1 MKRKL
6 ILLLSVAL
14 LFTLAGGALRL
25 AQDTAL
31 AQTGGNYDL
40 EWHVIGSAGDQFVS
54 GGGYQIGFTLA
65 QDTPPLMSSGGGY
78 QIAQGYW
85 AGGAGASSAP
95 GDNDIYLPIIL
106 KNH

>member
-14 LFTLAGGALRL
+14 LFTLTGGALRL
-25 AQDTAL
+25 AQGTAL
-31 AQTGGNYDL
+31 AQTGGNYDV

-65 QDTPPLMSSGGGY
+65 QDTPPLISSGGSY

-85 AGGAGASSAP
+85 AGGAGGSSAP
-95 GDNDIYLPIIL
+95 GDNEIYLPIIL
-106 KNH
+106 KNR

>member
-14 LFTLAGGALRL
+14 LLTLAGVALRL

-31 AQTGGNYDL
+31 AQTGGDYDL
-40 EWHVIGSAGDQFVS
+40 EWHVIGSAGEQFVS

-95 GDNDIYLPIIL
+95 GDNYIYLPIIL
-106 KNH
+106 KN